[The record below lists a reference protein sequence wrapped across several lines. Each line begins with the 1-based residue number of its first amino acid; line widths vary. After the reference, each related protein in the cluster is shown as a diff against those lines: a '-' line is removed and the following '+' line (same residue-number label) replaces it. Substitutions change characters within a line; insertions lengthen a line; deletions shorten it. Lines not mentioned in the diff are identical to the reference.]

1 MQKHTLMETTPHI
14 EIKHTTQAI
23 NKGVY
28 VLYYPSINESADP
41 IVKAL
46 QFYFKS
52 KELLKDINSGK
63 SAKIYALNDTDPF
76 EYVIIQNATSPRM
89 DGANLARKASNKIAN
104 QKSEDNSI
112 SVLLPHNYT
121 VNDIAEFSFGFQLA
135 NYRWTYQSIK
145 EGGKSSSFPINYL
158 NLITSITQ
166 EEYLNQVEQHWNL
179 KYLHHLVKP
188 ILRLRE
194 LVPTRP
200 NIATTGFMKN
210 YILDIVKG
218 FGDKVTSTLIEGD
231 ELLGVGL
238 RLIHAVGRGS
248 IHKPFYS
255 CLSYKGNAESD
266 KYYALVGKGV
276 VFDSGGLSIKT
287 TSSME
292 QMYDDKGGACT
303 VLETFRAVVEL
314 GLPINVVCST
324 AWVENSVGPDSYR
337 VSDVIQSYKGITV
350 EILNTDAEGRLIL
363 ADAMSYAQD
372 KFQIQEMIEL
382 STLTG
387 IIKNALGRYCGVFTN
402 RKGCF
407 SLLRKVEKI
416 TKEPF
421 WALPLEDQHR
431 ELIKGSVADINNSSS
446 GRVGASAAAAFLEC
460 FVEKKVRWMHWD
472 IANVAVTDKNEGI
485 YTKGGTGF
493 GVMSLIYYM
502 TWDIVSKEIKEQKQ
516 ENEDDDN

>member
-14 EIKHTTQAI
+14 EIKHTTQATS
-23 NKGVY
+23 KGVY
-28 VLYYPSINESADP
+28 VLYYPSINESVDP

-52 KELLKDINSGK
+52 KELIKDINSGK
-63 SAKIYALNDTDPF
+63 QAKIYALNDNDPF
-76 EYVIIQNATSPRM
+76 EYVIIQNATSPRL
-89 DGANLARKASNKIAN
+89 DGANLARKASNKIAT
-104 QKSEDNSI
+104 QKVDDNSI

-121 VNDIAEFSFGFQLA
+121 IHDIAEFSFGFQLA

-145 EGGKSSSFPINYL
+145 EGNKSSSFPIHFL

-166 EEYLNQVEQHWNL
+166 EDYLNQVEQKWNL

-200 NIATTGFMKN
+200 NIANTEFMKN
-210 YILDIVKG
+210 YILDIVKEH
-218 FGDKVTSTLIEGD
+218 GDKITSTLIEGD
-231 ELLGVGL
+231 DLLGAGL

-276 VFDSGGLSIKT
+276 VFDSGGLSIKS

-303 VLETFRAVVEL
+303 VLETFRAVVSL

-337 VSDVIQSYKGITV
+337 VSDVIQSYKGLTV

-372 KFQIQEMIEL
+372 KFAIHEMIEL

-387 IIKNALGRYCGVFTN
+387 IIKSALGRYCGVFTN
-402 RKGCF
+402 RKGCY
-407 SLLRKVEKI
+407 SLLQKVEKV
-416 TKEPF
+416 TKESF
-421 WALPLEDQHR
+421 WPLPLEDQHR

-446 GRVGASAAAAFLEC
+446 GKVGASAAAAFLEY

-502 TWDIVSKEIKEQKQ
+502 TWDVVSKEIKEQKQ

>member
-1 MQKHTLMETTPHI
+1 MQKHVLMDTSPHI
-14 EIKHTTQAI
+14 EIKHITQTT
-23 NKGVY
+23 NKAVF
-28 VLYYPSINESADP
+28 VLYYQQINESNDA
-41 IVKAL
+41 IVKSL

-52 KELLKDINSGK
+52 KELMKDINSGK
-63 SAKIYALNDTDPF
+63 QVKIYSLNEDDPF
-76 EYVIIQNATSPRM
+76 TYVIVQLATNPRQ
-89 DGANLARKASNKIAN
+89 DGANIARKASNKIAT
-104 QKSEDNSI
+104 QKTEDNSM

-121 VNDIAEFSFGFQLA
+121 IHDIAEFNFGFQLA

-145 EGGKSSSFPINYL
+145 EGGKSSSFPIHYL
-158 NLITSITQ
+158 YLITPISQ
-166 EEYLNQVEQHWNL
+166 EDYLSQMEQKWNL

-231 ELLGVGL
+231 ELLTAGL

-255 CLSYKGNAESD
+255 CLSYKGKPEND
-266 KYYALVGKGV
+266 KYFALVGKGV
-276 VFDSGGLSIKT
+276 VFDTGGLSIKT

-372 KFQIQEMIEL
+372 KFHIQEMIEL

-402 RKGCF
+402 RKGCY
-407 SLLRKVEKI
+407 SLLQKVEKI

-431 ELIKGSVADINNSSS
+431 DLIKGNVADINNSSS

-472 IANVAVTDKNEGI
+472 IANVAVTDKSEGI

-502 TWDIVSKEIKEQKQ
+502 TWDIVSKELKELKE
-516 ENEDDDN
+516 ENDEDDN